1 MTNIR
6 TYFTPVKKT
15 SPKTKTPPREGG
27 NIRNYYTPTRIIKAR
42 QQLNESRARTK
53 VRANAATKIQTAF
66 RKQRMYYNPFN
77 KLNTNTM
84 TTIARM
90 LPPKNR
96 RAFTS
101 ATRPRANVEKKL
113 AEEEA
118 IKRRRRTNAQRMLY
132 TAVSAMQIPKKQQ
145 DELVPLIRKL
155 RHALTLLS
163 EGGKIS
169 YRGPTEEH
177 SAYNPNKNGRNNAK
191 NKKIRNDL
199 AEIYKAATKLYVT
212 PYNKLNP
219 NYLKKYRATY
229 EMNANKNLSNNR
241 RLRKAL
247 LEHEYGG
254 SGMHHENWPHLH
266 ALNIKNKNGKTTRF
280 MLNNMTSW

>member
-15 SPKTKTPPREGG
+15 PSKEGG

-42 QQLNESRARTK
+42 KHLNESRARTK
-53 VRANAATKIQTAF
+53 VRANAATKIQTAY

-84 TTIARM
+84 VTIAKM

-118 IKRRRRTNAQRMLY
+118 IKRRRRTNARRMLY
-132 TAVSAMQIPKKQQ
+132 TTVSAMQIPKKQPNA
-145 DELVPLIRKL
+145 LVPLIRKL
-155 RHALTLLS
+155 RHALNMLS
-163 EGGKIS
+163 KGGKIS
-169 YRGPTEEH
+169 YRGYTEEH
-177 SAYNPNKNGRNNAK
+177 NRYDPETNRRNNKK
-191 NKKIRNDL
+191 NKKIRNNL
-199 AEIYKAATKLYVT
+199 AEIYKAAAKLYVT

-219 NYLKKYRATY
+219 NYLKKYRETY
-229 EMNANKNLSNNR
+229 IMNANKNLSNNL

-254 SGMHHENWPHLH
+254 SGMHHENWPHLY

-280 MLNNMTSW
+280 MLNNMTAW